1 MDSDQEENTQ
11 TVALY
16 HEIEENKTVLQAVT
30 NIWNLIQDAYTSD
43 RMDVDADMLE
53 LYIDIEGHRND
64 EGGFSEDMYLM
75 QKQLFI
81 NIIPAFV
88 DTIHF
93 PLGDV
98 EDRDA
103 DLEEVLRADMERA
116 AEESNEETYVSNL
129 DDLPPV
135 EEFAQEMDLVASYH
149 GDSGSLLWGFGDKD
163 QDLTTH
169 LTQKELELET

>member
-16 HEIEENKTVLQAVT
+16 HNIEENKSVLQAVT
-30 NIWNLIQDAYTSD
+30 NIWNLIRDAYTSD
-43 RMDVDADMLE
+43 KMDVDADTLE

-81 NIIPAFV
+81 NILPAFM
-88 DTIHF
+88 DSIHF

-98 EDRDA
+98 EAADA
-103 DLEEVLRADMERA
+103 DLEEVLRADVERA
-116 AEESNEETYVSNL
+116 AESPNEETFISNL
-129 DDLPPV
+129 DELPSE
-135 EEFAQEMDLVASYH
+135 EEFVQEMDLVASYH
-149 GDSGSLLWGFGDKD
+149 EDSGSLLWGFGDRD